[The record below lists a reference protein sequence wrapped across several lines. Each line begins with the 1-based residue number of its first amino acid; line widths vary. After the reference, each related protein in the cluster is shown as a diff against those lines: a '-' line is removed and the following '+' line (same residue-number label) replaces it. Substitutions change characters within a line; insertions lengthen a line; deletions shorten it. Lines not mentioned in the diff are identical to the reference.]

1 MEDVAFALLA
11 GSLGLALV
19 IGGLAPSWR
28 RSRGRSSRRARSG
41 PAVRRPA
48 AAPIPPPRIE
58 RKGPADPARVH
69 VMLGEMALQARD
81 RDNALV
87 HFKRAL
93 DLDPSL
99 GLRRTIEKLESPPT
113 LRRVA

>member
-1 MEDVAFALLA
+1 MEEVAYALLA
-11 GSLGLALV
+11 ASLGLALV
-19 IGGLAPSWR
+19 VGALAPSWR
-28 RSRGRSSRRARSG
+28 RRRGSSARQARIAS
-41 PAVRRPA
+41 AVRRPA
-48 AAPIPPPRIE
+48 FVPIPPPRIE
-58 RKGPADPARVH
+58 RKGPADPARLH

-81 RDNALV
+81 RDQALE

-93 DLDPSL
+93 DLDPTL